1 MNASFWYYT
10 KPLQMIIARKLVAK
24 SEYETLLM
32 NFTNSVL
39 LNLLVYFYVLFL
51 IFIRVDLQYYID
63 FRYTT

>member
-1 MNASFWYYT
+1 
-10 KPLQMIIARKLVAK
+10 MIIARKLVAK